1 MCPVSSIL
9 ETKCPDPAYTGCIIT
24 VSIINDWRFVRHADI
39 DWKDSVVGR
48 IRRINLGVETVHPGH
63 GKPFPLG
70 RLLT

>member
-1 MCPVSSIL
+1 MCPVSRIS
-9 ETKCPDPAYTGCIIT
+9 ESKCPDPAYTGHIIT
-24 VSIINDWRFVRHADI
+24 VSIIKDSRFVRHADI
-39 DWKDSVVGR
+39 DGKDSVVGR